1 MGCRQRE
8 RERERESFT
17 IIQGFQRTECIS
29 EQQDINQGRMCSVAS
44 SHLQAQRLT
53 ILVALVV
60 LKKRHDSRPALLVCF
75 ADQFVHHKAR
85 D

>member
-1 MGCRQRE
+1 
-8 RERERESFT
+8 
-17 IIQGFQRTECIS
+17 
-29 EQQDINQGRMCSVAS
+29 MCSVAR
-44 SHLQAQRLT
+44 SHLQAQRFT